1 MKVDTPRFGEAITTS
16 ENNRALWENAG
27 LNDVN
32 LIRIE
37 IELSYKN
44 FDEFWAFNTSMQNTV
59 IRALETFAVRGLVP

>member
-1 MKVDTPRFGEAITTS
+1 M
-16 ENNRALWENAG
+16 RALWENAG